1 MTNINDTSRNR
12 NISETANGLARTIER
27 MEARGANP
35 FVLHDM
41 RQRLAALSKINGDP
55 RACVASFGGA
65 F

>member
-1 MTNINDTSRNR
+1 MSNLHHSTNSRNL
-12 NISETANGLARTIER
+12 SESASGLARTIER

-41 RQRLAALSKINGDP
+41 RQRLAALSKIDGDP